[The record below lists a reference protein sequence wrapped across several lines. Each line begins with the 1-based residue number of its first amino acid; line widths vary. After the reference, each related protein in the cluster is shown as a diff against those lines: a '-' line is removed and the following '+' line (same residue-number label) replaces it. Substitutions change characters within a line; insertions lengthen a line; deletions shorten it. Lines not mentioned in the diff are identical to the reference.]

1 MTTILVKCQDSAVKL
16 SNIVYQNIR
25 GTSASEVA
33 IKFNCSKT
41 VPCKGIYLQDVI
53 LTPEGHGG
61 CSSTIA
67 TCENVRYVNQGKVFP
82 PCSTWSKKEKYIN
95 CYYDVSVG

>member
-1 MTTILVKCQDSAVKL
+1 MNKIVIMTTILVKCQDSAVKL

-33 IKFNCSKT
+33 IKFDCSKT

-53 LTPEGHGG
+53 LTPEDHGG
-61 CSSTIA
+61 GGSSTIA
-67 TCENVRYVNQGKVFP
+67 TCENVRYVHRGKFFP
-82 PCSTWSKKEKYIN
+82 PCST
-95 CYYDVSVG
+95 